1 MCLIVFAWR
10 SHPDYPLILAANR
23 DEFYLRRTRPAA
35 WWGHAVSV
43 LAGHDEEAGGTWL
56 GITRRGRFA
65 ALTNVRAP
73 TERNPHA
80 PSRGTL
86 VLSALQ
92 SSETIPLWHA
102 SNAPRMS
109 AYNGFNL
116 LTGDIGPLESSGA
129 SNLAPYPRLD
139 YFSNRNGDLPRA
151 LAPGVY
157 GLSNANLDTPWPKVT
172 RAVGGFACLIASRVA
187 VEPLVRLLENR
198 ELARDVVLPST
209 GVPYEWERALSAI
222 QIRAKGYGTRTSTV
236 MMVRNDG
243 LTTFFER
250 TYGTSDPEHFS
261 DRHYEFTI
269 DRAAHPSPRARASG
283 PQ

>member
-1 MCLIVFAWR
+1 MCLMVFAWR
-10 SHPDYPLILAANR
+10 SHPEYPLVLAANR
-23 DEFYLRRTRPAA
+23 DEFYMRRTRPAS

-73 TERNPHA
+73 NERNPHA

-92 SSETIPLWHA
+92 APETPATWLE
-102 SNAPRMS
+102 SNAPRMI

-116 LTGDIGPLESSGA
+116 LVGDIGPVDHAADE
-129 SNLAPYPRLD
+129 PRMD
-139 YFSNRNGDLPRA
+139 YFSNRNGATARA
-151 LAPGVY
+151 LSPGVY
-157 GLSNANLDTPWPKVT
+157 GLSNGYLDTPWPKVT
-172 RAVGGFACLIASRVA
+172 RAVGSFACSIASRVDI
-187 VEPLVRLLENR
+187 ELLVRLLENR
-198 ELARDVVLPST
+198 ELARDIELPST

-222 QIRAKGYGTRTSTV
+222 QIRANGYGTRSSTV
-236 MMVRNDG
+236 LTVRNDG

-250 TYGTSDPEHFS
+250 SYDTSDPERFS
-261 DRHYEFTI
+261 DRHFEFMI
-269 DRAAHPSPRARASG
+269 DRAALPARARAPGSR
-283 PQ
+283 

>member
-1 MCLIVFAWR
+1 MCLMVFAWR

-73 TERNPHA
+73 SERNPHA

-92 SSETIPLWHA
+92 SPESPPAWLE
-102 SNAPRMS
+102 SNGARMS

-116 LTGDIGPLESSGA
+116 LLGDVGPVANGESFSE
-129 SNLAPYPRLD
+129 PRLN
-139 YFSNRNGDLPRA
+139 YFTNRDGALARS
-151 LAPGVY
+151 LAPGIY
-157 GLSNANLDTPWPKVT
+157 GLSNAALDTPWPKVT
-172 RAVGGFACLIASRVA
+172 RAVTRFACSIASRVD
-187 VEPLVRLLENR
+187 LDMLMRLLENR
-198 ELARDVVLPST
+198 ELVRDSELPST

-222 QIRAKGYGTRTSTV
+222 QIRANGYGTRASTV
-236 MMVRNDG
+236 ITVRNDG

-250 TYGTSDPEHFS
+250 TYDTTDPQRFS

-269 DRAAHPSPRARASG
+269 DRAASPVHIRAPG
-283 PQ
+283 PR

>member
-1 MCLIVFAWR
+1 MCLMVFAWR

-92 SSETIPLWHA
+92 SSETPAAWLE

-109 AYNGFNL
+109 AYNGLNL
-116 LTGDIGPLESSGA
+116 LVGDVGPVQDLPAAE
-129 SNLAPYPRLD
+129 PRLE
-139 YFSNRNGDLPRA
+139 YLNNRGGEPARSLP
-151 LAPGVY
+151 PGVY
-157 GLSNANLDTPWPKVT
+157 GLSNAYLDTPWPKVT
-172 RAVGGFACLIASRVA
+172 RAVAGFACSIASRVG
-187 VEPLVRLLENR
+187 VEPLMRLLANR
-198 ELARDVVLPST
+198 DLVRDIELPST

-222 QIRAKGYGTRTSTV
+222 QIRANGYGTRASTV
-236 MMVRNDG
+236 LLVRNDG

-250 TYGTSDPEHFS
+250 SYETREPERFS
-261 DRHYEFTI
+261 DRHYEFMI
-269 DRAAHPSPRARASG
+269 DRAASPARIKESG
-283 PQ
+283 RD

>member
-10 SHPDYPLILAANR
+10 SHPEYPLVLAANR
-23 DEFYLRRTRPAA
+23 DEFYTRRTRAAA

-73 TERNPHA
+73 SERNRHA

-92 SSETIPLWHA
+92 APETPSDWLAQHA
-102 SNAPRMS
+102 SRLS

-116 LTGDIGPLESSGA
+116 LVGDIGPVDESMIE
-129 SNLAPYPRLD
+129 PRLD
-139 YFSNRNGDLPRA
+139 YFSNRNAEPARS

-157 GLSNANLDTPWPKVT
+157 GLSNGYLDTPWPKVT
-172 RAVGGFACLIASRVA
+172 RAVASFACSIASRVD
-187 VEPLVRLLENR
+187 VEPLLRLLSNR
-198 ELARDVVLPST
+198 DLARDAELPST

-222 QIRAKGYGTRTSTV
+222 QIRANGYGTRSSTV
-236 MMVRNDG
+236 IIVRNDG
-243 LTTFFER
+243 LTAFFER
-250 TYGTSDPEHFS
+250 TYDPTDPARFS

-269 DRAAHPSPRARASG
+269 DRAAQRQRARAPG
-283 PQ
+283 PR

>member
-1 MCLIVFAWR
+1 MCLMVFAWR
-10 SHPDYPLILAANR
+10 SHPDYPLVLAANR

-92 SSETIPLWHA
+92 APEKSSTWLE
-102 SNAPRMS
+102 SNAQRMN

-116 LTGDIGPLESSGA
+116 LVGDVGPVENSHSA
-129 SNLAPYPRLD
+129 AQPRLD
-139 YFSNRNGDLPRA
+139 YFSNRGGAPARA
-151 LAPGVY
+151 LSPGVY
-157 GLSNANLDTPWPKVT
+157 GLSNGYLDTPWPKVA
-172 RAVGGFACLIASRVA
+172 RAVTGFACSIASRVD
-187 VEPLVRLLENR
+187 VEPLMRLLQNR
-198 ELARDVVLPST
+198 ELARDSELPST

-222 QIRAKGYGTRTSTV
+222 QIRANGYGTRASTV
-236 MMVRNDG
+236 LTVRSDG
-243 LTTFFER
+243 MTTFFER
-250 TYGTSDPEHFS
+250 TYDTTDPQRFS

-269 DRAAHPSPRARASG
+269 DRAASPARIKAPG
-283 PQ
+283 P

>member
-1 MCLIVFAWR
+1 MCLMVLAWR

-73 TERNPHA
+73 SERNPHA

-92 SSETIPLWHA
+92 SPDSPPAWLE
-102 SNAPRMS
+102 SNAARMS

-116 LTGDIGPLESSGA
+116 LLGDVGPVANVESS
-129 SNLAPYPRLD
+129 SEPRLD
-139 YFSNRNGDLPRA
+139 YFTNRDSASARSLT
-151 LAPGVY
+151 PGVY
-157 GLSNANLDTPWPKVT
+157 GLSNASLDTPWPKVT
-172 RAVGGFACLIASRVA
+172 RAVTRFACSIASRVDLE
-187 VEPLVRLLENR
+187 VLVRLLENR
-198 ELARDVVLPST
+198 ELARDSELPST

-222 QIRAKGYGTRTSTV
+222 QIRANGYGTRTSTV
-236 MMVRNDG
+236 ITVRNDG
-243 LTTFFER
+243 LTTFLER
-250 TYGTSDPEHFS
+250 TYDTTDPQRFS

-269 DRAAHPSPRARASG
+269 DRAASPARIKAPG
-283 PQ
+283 PG

>member
-1 MCLIVFAWR
+1 MCLMVFSWR

-56 GITRRGRFA
+56 GITRRGRIA

-73 TERNPHA
+73 SERNPHA

-92 SSETIPLWHA
+92 SPESSAAWLD
-102 SNAPRMS
+102 SNAARMS

-116 LTGDIGPLESSGA
+116 LLGDV
-129 SNLAPYPRLD
+129 APVGTTDSATEPRLE
-139 YFSNRNGDLPRA
+139 YFTNRGGAPARS

-157 GLSNANLDTPWPKVT
+157 GISNASLDTPWPKVT
-172 RAVGGFACLIASRVA
+172 RAVTRFACSIASRVDL
-187 VEPLVRLLENR
+187 ELLMRLLENR
-198 ELARDVVLPST
+198 ELARDAELPST
-209 GVPYEWERALSAI
+209 GVPYEWERALSSI
-222 QIRAKGYGTRTSTV
+222 QIRANGYGTRASTV
-236 MMVRNDG
+236 LTVRNDG
-243 LTTFFER
+243 LTTFLER
-250 TYGTSDPEHFS
+250 TYDTTDPQRFS
-261 DRHYEFTI
+261 DRHFEFTI
-269 DRAAHPSPRARASG
+269 DRAATPARMRAPG
-283 PQ
+283 TG

>member
-1 MCLIVFAWR
+1 MCLMVFAWR
-10 SHPDYPLILAANR
+10 SHPDYPLVLAANR

-56 GITRRGRFA
+56 GITRRGRLA

-73 TERNPHA
+73 SERNPHA

-92 SSETIPLWHA
+92 APEASSSWLA

-116 LTGDIGPLESSGA
+116 LVGDVGPVDSSESVE
-129 SNLAPYPRLD
+129 PRLD
-139 YFSNRNGDLPRA
+139 YFSNRNGEKSRA

-157 GLSNANLDTPWPKVT
+157 GLSNGYLDTPWPKVA
-172 RAVGGFACLIASRVA
+172 RAVAGFACSIASRVG

-198 ELARDVVLPST
+198 ELARDVELPST

-222 QIRAKGYGTRTSTV
+222 QIRANGYGTRASTV
-236 MMVRNDG
+236 LTVRNDG

-250 TYGTSDPEHFS
+250 SYDTTDPVRFS

-269 DRAAHPSPRARASG
+269 DRAARPAARLRAPGQR
-283 PQ
+283 